1 MMRKLADAEMDAYRR
16 PFLAPG
22 ESRRPTLTWPRAI
35 PLDGEPADVVALVDD
50 TPQWLSQSPTPKLF
64 INAEPG
70 AILIGAPRE
79 YCRRWPNQREV
90 TVKGI
95 HFIQEDSPHEIGAAI
110 AGWYR
115 TL

>member
-1 MMRKLADAEMDAYRR
+1 MDVYRR
-16 PFLAPG
+16 PFLEPG
-22 ESRRPTLTWPRAI
+22 ESRRPMLTWPRQI
-35 PLDGEPADVVALVDD
+35 PLDGEPPDVVALVNEYAA
-50 TPQWLSQSPTPKLF
+50 WLSQSPVPKLF

-79 YCRRWPNQREV
+79 FCRKWPNQRDV

-115 TL
+115 AL